1 MSLREILRQDWVSLL
16 DAFSRDFA
24 GRHARLEVVGKTGAQ
39 HVVTEDLPFEGMN
52 VDLKDGENSVS
63 IMLGQGGSGPNLTHT
78 VSDITS
84 ISVDE
89 LNGRVAR
96 VEIGSADQSTTVF
109 TLH

>member
-1 MSLREILRQDWVSLL
+1 MGLREIVRQDWISLL

-24 GRHARLEVVGKTGAQ
+24 GRHARLEVVGKNGAQ
-39 HVVTEDLPFEGMN
+39 HVITEDLPFEGMN
-52 VDLKDGENSVS
+52 ADLKDGEHSVS
-63 IMLGQGGSGPNLTHT
+63 ITLGQGETGPNLTHT
-78 VSDITS
+78 VSDVTS
-84 ISVDE
+84 VSVDE